1 MGCWGVKAFESDEGL
16 DALEWIR
23 NHIPEDGCLRLKELL
38 EQLKLD
44 EWCRPPAAEN
54 GESHSSTMLI
64 AELMESFQNGTIEEW
79 EYLPNNPFE
88 KVVSFL
94 VEKESVKEMC
104 EYLSKTLESAR
115 KNTQDN
121 QWNGWFEETNWN
133 KWQEHMESLIETM
146 RKILEQ
152 VIASGIA
159 ERLCI
164 PHTKYT
170 LLWEHEKP
178 FSVCQDFITSE
189 TELVSAYHIM

>member
-121 QWNGWFEETNWN
+121 QWKGWFEETNWN

-152 VIASGIA
+152 DGEV
-159 ERLCI
+159 LDLI
-164 PHTKYT
+164 PQTKQEISE
-170 LLWEHEKP
+170 EHIEGGMNM
-178 FSVCQDFITSE
+178 E
-189 TELVSAYHIM
+189 

>member
-16 DALEWIR
+16 DGLEWII

-64 AELMESFQNGTIEEW
+64 AELMESFQNGTIEER
-79 EYLPNNPFE
+79 ENAQN
-88 KVVSFL
+88 
-94 VEKESVKEMC
+94 
-104 EYLSKTLESAR
+104 
-115 KNTQDN
+115 N

-152 VIASGIA
+152 DGEV
-159 ERLCI
+159 LDLI
-164 PHTKYT
+164 PQTKQEISE
-170 LLWEHEKP
+170 EHIEGGMNM
-178 FSVCQDFITSE
+178 E
-189 TELVSAYHIM
+189 

>member
-1 MGCWGVKAFESDEGL
+1 
-16 DALEWIR
+16 
-23 NHIPEDGCLRLKELL
+23 
-38 EQLKLD
+38 
-44 EWCRPPAAEN
+44 
-54 GESHSSTMLI
+54 MLI

-79 EYLPNNPFE
+79 EYLPKNSFE

-152 VIASGIA
+152 DGEV
-159 ERLCI
+159 LDLI
-164 PHTKYT
+164 PQTKQEISE
-170 LLWEHEKP
+170 EHIEGGMNM
-178 FSVCQDFITSE
+178 E
-189 TELVSAYHIM
+189 

>member
-1 MGCWGVKAFESDEGL
+1 MGACYVFQKGVEIMGCWGVKAFESDEGL
-16 DALEWIR
+16 DSLEWIR
-23 NHIPEDGCLRLKELL
+23 NHILEDGCLHLKKLL
-38 EQLKLD
+38 DQLKLD

-64 AELMESFQNGTIEEW
+64 AKLMESFQNDTIDEW

-133 KWQEHMESLIETM
+133 EWQEHMESLIETL

-152 VIASGIA
+152 DGDV
-159 ERLCI
+159 LDLI
-164 PHTKYT
+164 PQTKQEISE
-170 LLWEHEKP
+170 EHIEGGMNM
-178 FSVCQDFITSE
+178 E
-189 TELVSAYHIM
+189 

>member
-79 EYLPNNPFE
+79 EYLPNNPF
-88 KVVSFL
+88 
-94 VEKESVKEMC
+94 
-104 EYLSKTLESAR
+104 
-115 KNTQDN
+115 
-121 QWNGWFEETNWN
+121 
-133 KWQEHMESLIETM
+133 
-146 RKILEQ
+146 
-152 VIASGIA
+152 
-159 ERLCI
+159 
-164 PHTKYT
+164 
-170 LLWEHEKP
+170 
-178 FSVCQDFITSE
+178 
-189 TELVSAYHIM
+189 